1 MNQSDEQKIVSLMK
15 QNCLHAYLATCDG
28 DQPRLRPVSPIVED
42 NMSIW
47 VTTYSTSRKVK
58 QVGQN
63 PRICL
68 AFVQQPNGD
77 KAATVV
83 GEAQII
89 PDIEERKRVWKLATF
104 DLWEHF
110 PNGPDSDEFCLLRI
124 VIKRIEWRDS
134 WTGKARIY
142 EPAQNGTIS
151 EYDRERI
158 GRLFDNMTDG
168 KTMTREYAARLIK
181 SIPQL
186 AGEVAFR
193 RLELGHE
200 DVLLDVGTG
209 TGDKAIAAAGIC
221 RQVVGVDVSRK
232 SLERARM
239 KLERESLGNVVFA
252 YGGFEDPCA
261 ELDLASY
268 GITKI
273 LAVYSLHHLPDQLK
287 KRSLITLANL
297 LHRPGRMVIGDIIFF
312 EDPNQHRAEFDEVHY
327 DAGDTD
333 FPSRVEYLTDCLE
346 QMGARVHVE
355 QIHPLVGVIVA
366 DFA

>member
-142 EPAQNGTIS
+142 
-151 EYDRERI
+151 DRERVA
-158 GRLFDNMTDG
+158 RLFDDLCDATSV
-168 KTMTREYAARLIK
+168 TREHTARFGK
-181 SIPQL
+181 NIPQI
-186 AGEVAFR
+186 AGEIAFEK
-193 RLELGHE
+193 LALCHE

-221 RQVVGVDVSRK
+221 RQVIGVDVSRK

-239 KLERESLGNVVFA
+239 KVERESLNNVVFV

-261 ELDLASY
+261 DLDLAPY

-273 LAVYSLHHLPDQLK
+273 LVVYSLHHIPDQLK
-287 KRSLITLANL
+287 KQSLITLANL
-297 LHRPGRMVIGDIIFF
+297 LRRPSRMVIGDIMFF
-312 EDPNQHRAEFDEVHY
+312 EDPNEHRAEFDEVHY
-327 DAGDTD
+327 DAGDTG

-366 DFA
+366 DFT